1 MKANEKQKKKK
12 KKKKK
17 KIGKKS
23 VRKGSTG
30 KDLFSKFRITKYF
43 QIKNIIAVGS
53 LVLIVI

>member
-1 MKANEKQKKKK
+1 MKANEKK

>member
-1 MKANEKQKKKK
+1 MKANEKKKK

-17 KIGKKS
+17 QICKKI